1 MEQQQKI
8 LTFWDHLE
16 ELRHVLFR
24 IAVAVVFLMLVAFLF
39 KDELFAIVLAPKNA
53 DFIIYRFFCRIA
65 DFMAMPS
72 LCPEVFYVKMIN
84 TQLAAQF
91 ITHMSVSFY
100 TGFLL
105 ASPYVIYQ
113 LFRFVSPA
121 LYENEKK
128 YSTRIVGWGYFLF
141 MMGVLLNYFLIF
153 PLTFRFL
160 ATYQVSME
168 VENTITLSSYMD
180 TLMMMSL
187 MMGIVFEIPVL
198 CWLFAKLGFLPDA
211 GAQLRACFVHYGPQQ
226 AVQKGEGWVL
236 AAKAVVTALAENTL
250 GELESYE
257 KTLEVAVPLPITP
270 PEGTV
275 LVPECWLSTENV
287 QCTCAGGTLEATIT
301 VRAEGTILGCTTSPV
316 IGSIT
321 LGDPLPDTDPEIA
334 LRIYYAQA
342 GEEVFAVAR
351 RFHVAPAQIL
361 AANQLEEELACLPQ
375 AQRLLIPVT

>member
-128 YSTRIVGWGYFLF
+128 YSTRIVPSYFPFSCYLSGQYGSGEHDYFVFVYGYIDDDEPDDGDCFRDSCP
-141 MMGVLLNYFLIF
+141 LLAFCQTGI
-153 PLTFRFL
+153 
-160 ATYQVSME
+160 
-168 VENTITLSSYMD
+168 SY
-180 TLMMMSL
+180 
-187 MMGIVFEIPVL
+187 G
-198 CWLFAKLGFLPDA
+198 
-211 GAQLRACFVHYGPQQ
+211 
-226 AVQKGEGWVL
+226 
-236 AAKAVVTALAENTL
+236 
-250 GELESYE
+250 
-257 KTLEVAVPLPITP
+257 
-270 PEGTV
+270 
-275 LVPECWLSTENV
+275 
-287 QCTCAGGTLEATIT
+287 
-301 VRAEGTILGCTTSPV
+301 
-316 IGSIT
+316 
-321 LGDPLPDTDPEIA
+321 
-334 LRIYYAQA
+334 
-342 GEEVFAVAR
+342 
-351 RFHVAPAQIL
+351 
-361 AANQLEEELACLPQ
+361 
-375 AQRLLIPVT
+375 